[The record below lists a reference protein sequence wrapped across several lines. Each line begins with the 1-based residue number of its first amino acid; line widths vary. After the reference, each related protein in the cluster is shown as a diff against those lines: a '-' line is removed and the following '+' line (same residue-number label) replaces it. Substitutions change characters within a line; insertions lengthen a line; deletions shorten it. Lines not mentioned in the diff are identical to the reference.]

1 VGLLRAVVFLI
12 NPQTDKKTADRSLGR
27 DQAGPNSE
35 RQKMFAVIKTGGKQ
49 YRVAANDLLK
59 IEKVEGQV
67 GDIVEIGHVL
77 AHGEGENVTFGAP
90 FVDGALV
97 TAEVVEQGKNRTV
110 IAFKKRRRQNSR
122 RKIGHRQLL
131 TTVRI
136 AEILLDGAKPTKK
149 AAAKTEA
156 KAAPK
161 KEAKAEAAPK
171 EAEAKATET
180 AAPLFKAPKGEPDD
194 LTVIKGIG
202 PVAAGQLNE
211 QGITTFAQIAKLSD
225 KDVAKI
231 DEHMPFSA
239 DQIMDWRE
247 QAKELAKK

>member
-1 VGLLRAVVFLI
+1 
-12 NPQTDKKTADRSLGR
+12 
-27 DQAGPNSE
+27 
-35 RQKMFAVIKTGGKQ
+35 MFAVIKTGGKQ

-59 IEKVEGQV
+59 IEKLEAKV
-67 GDIVEIGHVL
+67 GDIVEIGNVL

-136 AEILLDGAKPTKK
+136 AEILLGGAKPSKK
-149 AAAKTEA
+149 AAAKAEA
-156 KAAPK
+156 KAPEAK
-161 KEAKAEAAPK
+161 AEVAAEAKAEAAPK
-171 EAEAKATET
+171 EAKAKKEPKSEAASGEEAK

-202 PVAAGQLNE
+202 PVAAKDLAE
-211 QGITTFAQIAKLSD
+211 QGIVTFAQLAKLTD

-231 DEHMPFSA
+231 DEHMPFST
-239 DQIMDWRE
+239 DQIKDWRE

>member
-1 VGLLRAVVFLI
+1 
-12 NPQTDKKTADRSLGR
+12 
-27 DQAGPNSE
+27 
-35 RQKMFAVIKTGGKQ
+35 MFAVIKTGGKQ

-59 IEKVEGQV
+59 IEKLEAKV
-67 GDIVEIGHVL
+67 GDIVEIGNVL

-136 AEILLDGAKPTKK
+136 AEILLGGAKPSKK
-149 AAAKTEA
+149 AAAK
-156 KAAPK
+156 P
-161 KEAKAEAAPK
+161 EAKAEVA
-171 EAEAKATET
+171 AEAKAEVAAKEPKAKKET
-180 AAPLFKAPKGEPDD
+180 KAEVASGEEAKAAPLFKAPKGEPDD

-202 PVAAGQLNE
+202 PVAAKDLAE
-211 QGITTFAQIAKLSD
+211 QGIVTFAQLAKLTD

-239 DQIMDWRE
+239 DQIKDWRE